1 MTENKVWAL
10 NKNNLTLQQSIKV
23 VQKSTTILKAFENY
37 RKQFLIYR
45 VMKFLKLR

>member
-1 MTENKVWAL
+1 MTENK
-10 NKNNLTLQQSIKV
+10 KRSFKYSHKSI
-23 VQKSTTILKAFENY
+23 SILKAFENY